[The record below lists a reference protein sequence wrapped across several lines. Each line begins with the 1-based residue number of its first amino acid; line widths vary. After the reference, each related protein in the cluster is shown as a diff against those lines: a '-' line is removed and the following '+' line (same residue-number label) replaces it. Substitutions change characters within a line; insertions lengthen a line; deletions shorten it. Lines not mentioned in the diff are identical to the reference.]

1 MRKSFLRSKYL
12 CILPEVQW
20 QRLGARAVNKE
31 EAIIKLLDEWETAAR
46 AVVHETSSDWDRDL
60 AKIQERKE
68 EYQKLLG
75 L

>member
-1 MRKSFLRSKYL
+1 
-12 CILPEVQW
+12 
-20 QRLGARAVNKE
+20 VNKE

-46 AVVHETSSDWDRDL
+46 AVVHETSSNWDRDL